1 MKKENNPQQCQTVVA
16 LDTIVGK
23 WKPVILYNLLEEK
36 PLRFNELR
44 RRIPD
49 ITQRMLT
56 MHLRELEEQDIVHRE
71 VYAQIPPKV
80 EYSITEYGK
89 TLEPILET
97 MHKWGAEHV
106 KHMEEKELAK
116 DQAELEEV

>member
-1 MKKENNPQQCQTVVA
+1 MKHVTNPEQCQTVVA

-23 WKPVILYNLLEEK
+23 WKPVILYILLEGK

-71 VYAQIPPKV
+71 VYAQVPPKV
-80 EYSITEYGK
+80 EYSLSELG
-89 TLEPILET
+89 ILF
-97 MHKWGAEHV
+97 KPVLASLAIWGNSYIDYLN
-106 KHMEEKELAK
+106 KEKSN
-116 DQAELEEV
+116 QNS